1 MRKLIAVVLMLVMM
15 PALLLA
21 ADIQIPENLRARAY
35 VLKAERDG
43 LWEKSLVVQFA
54 EKRRTLGTLDGFV
67 DAYAV
72 LNHSAHPLLWQ
83 KVSEKFM
90 SQDGRGGKL
99 YTEFMQQKVAD
110 DLKLKKGDINKMA
123 TAANMDNLAVV
134 TKEFKP
140 LTVTVLATGGAKS
153 NAIRTGVDE
162 SSHIE
167 GEEPKGT
174 INIVLLTNA
183 VLTDGAMA
191 RAIITMT
198 EAKTAALED
207 LKVPSSYTKSVQATG
222 TGTDSVIIVSGVTG
236 PAATYTGGHSKI
248 GELIGK
254 ATYEAVVEALG
265 KQNGFRLPG
274 AKHYATENSKNK
286 TPDKIRIALVHFA
299 ARPGEVAHNRS
310 RIEAAISEA
319 AARKA
324 DWIMTPEL
332 AETGYGFVKKIGTK
346 WIENFPNGWIR
357 KLAGMARNNQIALF
371 IGIAERDSATGK
383 LHNSVAVIGQDGVIH
398 GTYRKHRVVNGP
410 AENWATPGQE
420 NNLFIVDG
428 IPVGLLICA
437 DSYKADVSSRH
448 KLQGARILLSP
459 ANWPQVGH
467 MGPNGYWEARTQETG
482 LPLIVNNRT
491 GKEPDLDFSSGESVL
506 VISGRRVAV
515 FKSGDTRIFYLD
527 WSVTDNSFTV
537 VP

>member
-1 MRKLIAVVLMLVMM
+1 MRKLIAVVVTLVML

-43 LWEKSLVVQFA
+43 LWEKSLVVQFT

-83 KVSEKFM
+83 KVSENFM

-110 DLKLKKGDINKMA
+110 DLKLKKSDINKMA

-140 LTVTVLATGGAKS
+140 FTVAVLATGGART

-183 VLTDGAMA
+183 LLTDGAMA

-222 TGTDSVIIVSGVTG
+222 TGTDSIIVVSGVTG
-236 PAATYTGGHSKI
+236 PKATYTGGHSKI
-248 GELIGK
+248 GEMIGK

-265 KQNGFRLPG
+265 KQNGFLLPG
-274 AKHYATENSKNK
+274 AKPYVTENSRREKLAKDSAIKWLKMVDDSRFADSWKYASKIFRQSVQQEQWITMINSARNPLGKQVSRQFYRSLYTKKLPGVPDGEYVIIEFNTVFENK
-286 TPDKIRIALVHFA
+286 TGA
-299 ARPGEVAHNRS
+299 
-310 RIEAAISEA
+310 IETVTS
-319 AARKA
+319 
-324 DWIMTPEL
+324 
-332 AETGYGFVKKIGTK
+332 
-346 WIENFPNGWIR
+346 
-357 KLAGMARNNQIALF
+357 KL
-371 IGIAERDSATGK
+371 ED
-383 LHNSVAVIGQDGVIH
+383 
-398 GTYRKHRVVNGP
+398 
-410 AENWATPGQE
+410 
-420 NNLFIVDG
+420 DG
-428 IPVGLLICA
+428 IW
-437 DSYKADVSSRH
+437 K
-448 KLQGARILLSP
+448 
-459 ANWPQVGH
+459 
-467 MGPNGYWEARTQETG
+467 
-482 LPLIVNNRT
+482 
-491 GKEPDLDFSSGESVL
+491 
-506 VISGRRVAV
+506 ISGY
-515 FKSGDTRIFYLD
+515 FIK
-527 WSVTDNSFTV
+527 
-537 VP
+537 

>member
-1 MRKLIAVVLMLVMM
+1 MRKLIAVVVTLVML

-43 LWEKSLVVQFA
+43 LWEKSLVVQFT

-83 KVSEKFM
+83 KVSENFM

-110 DLKLKKGDINKMA
+110 DLKLKKSDINKMA

-140 LTVTVLATGGAKS
+140 FTVAVLATGGART

-183 VLTDGAMA
+183 LLTDGAMA

-265 KQNGFRLPG
+265 KQNGFRLPS
-274 AKHYATENSKNK
+274 AKPYVTENSRREKLAKDSAIKWLKMVDDSRFVDSWKYASKIFRQSVQQEQWITMINSARNPLGKQVSRQFYRSLYTKKLPGVPDGEYVIIEFNTVFENK
-286 TPDKIRIALVHFA
+286 TGA
-299 ARPGEVAHNRS
+299 
-310 RIEAAISEA
+310 IETVTS
-319 AARKA
+319 
-324 DWIMTPEL
+324 
-332 AETGYGFVKKIGTK
+332 
-346 WIENFPNGWIR
+346 
-357 KLAGMARNNQIALF
+357 KL
-371 IGIAERDSATGK
+371 ED
-383 LHNSVAVIGQDGVIH
+383 
-398 GTYRKHRVVNGP
+398 
-410 AENWATPGQE
+410 
-420 NNLFIVDG
+420 DG
-428 IPVGLLICA
+428 IW
-437 DSYKADVSSRH
+437 K
-448 KLQGARILLSP
+448 
-459 ANWPQVGH
+459 
-467 MGPNGYWEARTQETG
+467 
-482 LPLIVNNRT
+482 
-491 GKEPDLDFSSGESVL
+491 
-506 VISGRRVAV
+506 ISGY
-515 FKSGDTRIFYLD
+515 FIK
-527 WSVTDNSFTV
+527 
-537 VP
+537 

>member
-1 MRKLIAVVLMLVMM
+1 MRKLIAVVLTLVMM

-110 DLKLKKGDINKMA
+110 DLKLKKSDINKMA

-134 TKEFKP
+134 SKEFKP
-140 LTVTVLATGGAKS
+140 LTVTVLATGGAKT

-222 TGTDSVIIVSGVTG
+222 TGTDSIIVVSGVTG
-236 PAATYTGGHSKI
+236 PKATYTGGHSKI
-248 GELIGK
+248 GEMIGK
-254 ATYEAVVEALG
+254 ATYEAVVETLG
-265 KQNGFRLPG
+265 KQNGFLLPG
-274 AKHYATENSKNK
+274 AKPYLTENSRREKLATDSAMKWLKMVDDGRFADSWNDSSKIFRQSVQQEQWIKMINSARNPLGKQVSRQFYRSLYTKKLPGVPDGEYVIIEFNTVFENK
-286 TPDKIRIALVHFA
+286 TGAIETVTSKLEDDGIWKI
-299 ARPGEVAHNRS
+299 S
-310 RIEAAISEA
+310 
-319 AARKA
+319 
-324 DWIMTPEL
+324 
-332 AETGYGFVKKIGTK
+332 GYFVK
-346 WIENFPNGWIR
+346 
-357 KLAGMARNNQIALF
+357 
-371 IGIAERDSATGK
+371 
-383 LHNSVAVIGQDGVIH
+383 
-398 GTYRKHRVVNGP
+398 
-410 AENWATPGQE
+410 
-420 NNLFIVDG
+420 
-428 IPVGLLICA
+428 
-437 DSYKADVSSRH
+437 
-448 KLQGARILLSP
+448 
-459 ANWPQVGH
+459 
-467 MGPNGYWEARTQETG
+467 
-482 LPLIVNNRT
+482 
-491 GKEPDLDFSSGESVL
+491 
-506 VISGRRVAV
+506 
-515 FKSGDTRIFYLD
+515 
-527 WSVTDNSFTV
+527 
-537 VP
+537 

>member
-1 MRKLIAVVLMLVMM
+1 MRKLIAVVVTLVML

-43 LWEKSLVVQFA
+43 LWEKSLVVQFT

-83 KVSEKFM
+83 KVSENFM

-110 DLKLKKGDINKMA
+110 DLKLNKSDINKMA

-140 LTVTVLATGGAKS
+140 FTVAVLATGGART

-183 VLTDGAMA
+183 LLTDGAMA

-222 TGTDSVIIVSGVTG
+222 TGTDSIIVVSGVTG
-236 PAATYTGGHSKI
+236 PKATYTGGHSKI
-248 GELIGK
+248 GEMIGK

-265 KQNGFRLPG
+265 KQNGFLLPG
-274 AKHYATENSKNK
+274 AKPYVTENSRREKLAKDSAIKWLKMVDDSRFADSWKYASKIFRQSVQQEQWITMINSARNPLGKQVSRQFYRSLYTKKLPGVPDGEYVIIEFNTVFENK
-286 TPDKIRIALVHFA
+286 TGA
-299 ARPGEVAHNRS
+299 
-310 RIEAAISEA
+310 IETVTS
-319 AARKA
+319 
-324 DWIMTPEL
+324 
-332 AETGYGFVKKIGTK
+332 
-346 WIENFPNGWIR
+346 
-357 KLAGMARNNQIALF
+357 KL
-371 IGIAERDSATGK
+371 ED
-383 LHNSVAVIGQDGVIH
+383 
-398 GTYRKHRVVNGP
+398 
-410 AENWATPGQE
+410 
-420 NNLFIVDG
+420 DG
-428 IPVGLLICA
+428 IW
-437 DSYKADVSSRH
+437 K
-448 KLQGARILLSP
+448 
-459 ANWPQVGH
+459 
-467 MGPNGYWEARTQETG
+467 
-482 LPLIVNNRT
+482 
-491 GKEPDLDFSSGESVL
+491 
-506 VISGRRVAV
+506 ISGY
-515 FKSGDTRIFYLD
+515 FIK
-527 WSVTDNSFTV
+527 
-537 VP
+537 

>member
-1 MRKLIAVVLMLVMM
+1 MRKLIAVVVTLVML

-43 LWEKSLVVQFA
+43 LWEKSLVVQFT

-83 KVSEKFM
+83 KVSENFM

-110 DLKLKKGDINKMA
+110 DLKLKKSDINKMA

-140 LTVTVLATGGAKS
+140 FTVAVLATGGART

-183 VLTDGAMA
+183 LLTDGAMA

-222 TGTDSVIIVSGVTG
+222 TGTDSIIVVSGVTG
-236 PAATYTGGHSKI
+236 PKATYTGGHSKI
-248 GELIGK
+248 GEMIGK

-265 KQNGFRLPG
+265 KQNGFLLPG
-274 AKHYATENSKNK
+274 ATPYVTENSRREKLAKDSAIKWLKMVDDSRFADSWKYASKIFRQSVQQEQWITMINSARNPLGKQVSRQFYRSLYTKKLPGVPDGEYVIIEFNTVFENK
-286 TPDKIRIALVHFA
+286 TGA
-299 ARPGEVAHNRS
+299 
-310 RIEAAISEA
+310 IETVTS
-319 AARKA
+319 
-324 DWIMTPEL
+324 
-332 AETGYGFVKKIGTK
+332 
-346 WIENFPNGWIR
+346 
-357 KLAGMARNNQIALF
+357 KL
-371 IGIAERDSATGK
+371 ED
-383 LHNSVAVIGQDGVIH
+383 
-398 GTYRKHRVVNGP
+398 
-410 AENWATPGQE
+410 
-420 NNLFIVDG
+420 DG
-428 IPVGLLICA
+428 IW
-437 DSYKADVSSRH
+437 K
-448 KLQGARILLSP
+448 
-459 ANWPQVGH
+459 
-467 MGPNGYWEARTQETG
+467 
-482 LPLIVNNRT
+482 
-491 GKEPDLDFSSGESVL
+491 
-506 VISGRRVAV
+506 ISGY
-515 FKSGDTRIFYLD
+515 FIK
-527 WSVTDNSFTV
+527 
-537 VP
+537 

>member
-1 MRKLIAVVLMLVMM
+1 MRKLIAVVLTLVMM

-21 ADIQIPENLRARAY
+21 ADIQIPENLQARAH

-43 LWEKSLVVQFA
+43 LWEKSLIVQFA

-72 LNHSAHPLLWQ
+72 LNHSAHPMLWQ

-110 DLKLKKGDINKMA
+110 DLKLNKSNINKMA

-140 LTVTVLATGGAKS
+140 LTVTVLATGGART

-167 GEEPKGT
+167 DEEPKGT
-174 INIVLLTNA
+174 INVVLLTNA

-222 TGTDSVIIVSGVTG
+222 TGTDSIIVVSGVTG
-236 PAATYTGGHSKI
+236 PKATYTGGHSKI
-248 GELIGK
+248 GEMIGK

-265 KQNGFRLPG
+265 KQNGFLLSGVKPCVNENSRREELATDSAIKWLKMVDDGRFAESWKDASEIFRYSLQPEQWITMISSSRNSLGRPVSRQFYRSLYTKKLPG
-274 AKHYATENSKNK
+274 VLDGEYMIVEFNTVFENK
-286 TPDKIRIALVHFA
+286 TGAMETVTSRLDK
-299 ARPGEVAHNRS
+299 
-310 RIEAAISEA
+310 
-319 AARKA
+319 
-324 DWIMTPEL
+324 
-332 AETGYGFVKKIGTK
+332 
-346 WIENFPNGWIR
+346 
-357 KLAGMARNNQIALF
+357 
-371 IGIAERDSATGK
+371 
-383 LHNSVAVIGQDGVIH
+383 
-398 GTYRKHRVVNGP
+398 
-410 AENWATPGQE
+410 
-420 NNLFIVDG
+420 DG
-428 IPVGLLICA
+428 IW
-437 DSYKADVSSRH
+437 K
-448 KLQGARILLSP
+448 
-459 ANWPQVGH
+459 
-467 MGPNGYWEARTQETG
+467 
-482 LPLIVNNRT
+482 
-491 GKEPDLDFSSGESVL
+491 
-506 VISGRRVAV
+506 ISGY
-515 FKSGDTRIFYLD
+515 FIK
-527 WSVTDNSFTV
+527 
-537 VP
+537 

>member
-1 MRKLIAVVLMLVMM
+1 MRKLIVVVLTLVML

-43 LWEKSLVVQFA
+43 LWEKSLIVQFA

-99 YTEFMQQKVAD
+99 YTEFVQQKVAD
-110 DLKLKKGDINKMA
+110 DLKLKKSDINKMA

-140 LTVTVLATGGAKS
+140 FTVTVLATGGART

-174 INIVLLTNA
+174 INIMLLTNA

-222 TGTDSVIIVSGVTG
+222 TGTDSIIVVSGVTG
-236 PAATYTGGHSKI
+236 PKATYTGGHSKI
-248 GELIGK
+248 GEMIGK

-265 KQNGFRLPG
+265 KQNGFLLPG
-274 AKHYATENSKNK
+274 AKPYVTENSRREKLAKDSAIKWLKMVDDSRFADSWKYASKIFRQSVQQEQWITMINSARNPLGKQVSRQFYRSLYTKKLPGVPDGEYVIIEFNTVFENK
-286 TPDKIRIALVHFA
+286 TGA
-299 ARPGEVAHNRS
+299 
-310 RIEAAISEA
+310 IETVTS
-319 AARKA
+319 
-324 DWIMTPEL
+324 
-332 AETGYGFVKKIGTK
+332 
-346 WIENFPNGWIR
+346 
-357 KLAGMARNNQIALF
+357 KL
-371 IGIAERDSATGK
+371 ED
-383 LHNSVAVIGQDGVIH
+383 
-398 GTYRKHRVVNGP
+398 
-410 AENWATPGQE
+410 
-420 NNLFIVDG
+420 DG
-428 IPVGLLICA
+428 IW
-437 DSYKADVSSRH
+437 K
-448 KLQGARILLSP
+448 
-459 ANWPQVGH
+459 
-467 MGPNGYWEARTQETG
+467 
-482 LPLIVNNRT
+482 
-491 GKEPDLDFSSGESVL
+491 
-506 VISGRRVAV
+506 ISGY
-515 FKSGDTRIFYLD
+515 FIK
-527 WSVTDNSFTV
+527 
-537 VP
+537 

>member
-1 MRKLIAVVLMLVMM
+1 MRKLIAVVVTLVML

-54 EKRRTLGTLDGFV
+54 EKRRTLGTLDGFI

-110 DLKLKKGDINKMA
+110 DLKLKKSDINKMA

-140 LTVTVLATGGAKS
+140 FTVAVLATGGART

-183 VLTDGAMA
+183 LLTDGAMA

-222 TGTDSVIIVSGVTG
+222 TGTDSIIVVSGVTG
-236 PAATYTGGHSKI
+236 PKATYTGGHSKI
-248 GELIGK
+248 GEMIGK

-265 KQNGFRLPG
+265 KQNGFLLPG
-274 AKHYATENSKNK
+274 AKPYVTENSRREKLAKDSAIKWLKMVDDSRFADSWKYASKIFRQSVQQEQWITMINSARNPLGKQVSRQFYRSLYTKKLPGVPDGEYVIIEFNTVFENK
-286 TPDKIRIALVHFA
+286 TGA
-299 ARPGEVAHNRS
+299 
-310 RIEAAISEA
+310 IETVTS
-319 AARKA
+319 
-324 DWIMTPEL
+324 
-332 AETGYGFVKKIGTK
+332 
-346 WIENFPNGWIR
+346 
-357 KLAGMARNNQIALF
+357 KL
-371 IGIAERDSATGK
+371 ED
-383 LHNSVAVIGQDGVIH
+383 
-398 GTYRKHRVVNGP
+398 
-410 AENWATPGQE
+410 
-420 NNLFIVDG
+420 DG
-428 IPVGLLICA
+428 IW
-437 DSYKADVSSRH
+437 K
-448 KLQGARILLSP
+448 
-459 ANWPQVGH
+459 
-467 MGPNGYWEARTQETG
+467 
-482 LPLIVNNRT
+482 
-491 GKEPDLDFSSGESVL
+491 
-506 VISGRRVAV
+506 ISGY
-515 FKSGDTRIFYLD
+515 FIK
-527 WSVTDNSFTV
+527 
-537 VP
+537 

>member
-1 MRKLIAVVLMLVMM
+1 MRKLIAVVLTLVMM

-21 ADIQIPENLRARAY
+21 ADIPIPENLRARAY

-110 DLKLKKGDINKMA
+110 DLKLKKSDINKMA

-140 LTVTVLATGGAKS
+140 FTVAVLATGGART

-183 VLTDGAMA
+183 LLTDGAMA

-222 TGTDSVIIVSGVTG
+222 TGTDSIIVVSGVTG
-236 PAATYTGGHSKI
+236 PKATYTGGHSKI
-248 GELIGK
+248 GEMIGK

-265 KQNGFRLPG
+265 KQNGFLLPG
-274 AKHYATENSKNK
+274 AKPYVTENSRREKLAKDSAIKWLKMVDDSRFADSWKYASKIFRQSVQQEQWITMINSARNPLGKQVSRQFYRSLYTKKLPGVPDGEYVIIEFNTVFENK
-286 TPDKIRIALVHFA
+286 TGA
-299 ARPGEVAHNRS
+299 
-310 RIEAAISEA
+310 IETVTS
-319 AARKA
+319 
-324 DWIMTPEL
+324 
-332 AETGYGFVKKIGTK
+332 
-346 WIENFPNGWIR
+346 
-357 KLAGMARNNQIALF
+357 KL
-371 IGIAERDSATGK
+371 ED
-383 LHNSVAVIGQDGVIH
+383 
-398 GTYRKHRVVNGP
+398 
-410 AENWATPGQE
+410 
-420 NNLFIVDG
+420 DG
-428 IPVGLLICA
+428 IW
-437 DSYKADVSSRH
+437 K
-448 KLQGARILLSP
+448 
-459 ANWPQVGH
+459 
-467 MGPNGYWEARTQETG
+467 
-482 LPLIVNNRT
+482 
-491 GKEPDLDFSSGESVL
+491 
-506 VISGRRVAV
+506 ISGY
-515 FKSGDTRIFYLD
+515 FIK
-527 WSVTDNSFTV
+527 
-537 VP
+537 